1 MCFKRLLWSR
11 NCLLVTVCFMFVFKP
26 FFLQSMLQDEVKQL
40 KLLVEQNPE
49 VTKFAID
56 NLDLRGKF

>member
-1 MCFKRLLWSR
+1 MEQKLFFKYYCML
-11 NCLLVTVCFMFVFKP
+11 CFMFVFKP

>member
-1 MCFKRLLWSR
+1 MDQKLSFSI
-11 NCLLVTVCFMFVFKP
+11 TICFMFLFKP